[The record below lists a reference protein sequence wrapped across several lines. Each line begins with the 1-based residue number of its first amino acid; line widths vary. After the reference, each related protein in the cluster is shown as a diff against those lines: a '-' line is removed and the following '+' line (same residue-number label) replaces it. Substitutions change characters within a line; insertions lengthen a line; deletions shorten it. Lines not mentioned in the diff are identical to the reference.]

1 MPAAAGAP
9 PLPAQPPA
17 AAPPAT
23 TVHGVRDHARAAGRR
38 GALGGDAGGRARCL
52 KVLGETLHLVVLL
65 LRDPRGRLCHFV
77 ETLVV
82 LLLKPLDHLC
92 RDHALVPRP

>member
-1 MPAAAGAP
+1 V
-9 PLPAQPPA
+9 LCE
-17 AAPPAT
+17 
-23 TVHGVRDHARAAGRR
+23 TV
-38 GALGGDAGGRARCL
+38 
-52 KVLGETLHLVVLL
+52 HLVVLL